1 MAKRSTII
9 AAGAAAV
16 VLVIVGVV
24 AALNSRSGQQTA
36 NEQTTVTVRLWDD
49 QVAAAYEKSFV
60 AFEQDNSDINVAVEV
75 VPWADYFE
83 KLRTDVAGGGAADV
97 FWLDG
102 GSYPAYADAGALLDI
117 TASISADAQ
126 AGWAPSVVTQYTRD
140 GILWGVP
147 QLADPGIAVFYNAE
161 LLGEAGLSPED
172 ITALTWDPTGENDTL
187 IPALQKLTKDYN
199 GNTADSADFDGTNLS
214 QYGYNAG
221 YDMQAMLL
229 NYLASN
235 GAEFQDDAGQYA
247 FASDA
252 GIASVG
258 YLVDLMNKW
267 HVSPSAADTNTNGD
281 FSRDQ
286 FLQGKMA
293 LFQSGVY
300 NLANVS
306 SGANFDWGVALLPSG
321 PAGAISGVDGI
332 TAAGNAAS
340 EHPAETLRVLEWL
353 GSTAG
358 STYIGTSGSASPAVL
373 AAQPAYA
380 QYWADQNVDISP
392 FYDVLA
398 AGTAPAPRGV
408 GWPAAE
414 NAMRPLLDEVFL
426 GRTAVD
432 AGVRAAQDAAN
443 ATLAK

>member
-16 VLVIVGVV
+16 LLVITGAV
-24 AALNSRSGQQTA
+24 AALNLSASESSSDA
-36 NEQTTVTVRLWDD
+36 TTVTVRLWDD
-49 QVAAAYEKSFV
+49 QVAAAYEKSFA
-60 AFEQDNSDINVAVEV
+60 AFERGNADIQVDVEL
-75 VPWADYFE
+75 VPYDDYFE
-83 KLRTDVAGGGAADV
+83 KLRTDVAGDGASDI
-97 FWLDG
+97 FWVDG
-102 GSYPAYADAGALLDI
+102 GSYPAYADAGALLNI
-117 TASISADAQ
+117 TTAIPADVQ
-126 AGWAPSVVTQYTRD
+126 AGWTPSVVAQYTRD
-140 GILWGVP
+140 ATLWGVP
-147 QLADPGIAVFYNAE
+147 QLADPGIAVYYNAD
-161 LLGEAGLSPED
+161 LLRDAGLSPAD
-172 ITALTWDPTGENDTL
+172 VSALTWDPTGDNDTL
-187 IPALQKLTKDYN
+187 TPVLQKLTKDYN
-199 GNTADSADFDGTNLS
+199 GNTADSAAFDGSNLS

-221 YDMQAMLL
+221 YDLQAMVL
-229 NYLASN
+229 NYLASG
-235 GAEFQDDAGQYA
+235 GAQFQDESNQYA

-252 GIASVG
+252 GIASFQ

-281 FSRDQ
+281 FSREQ

-306 SGANFDWGVALLPSG
+306 AGANFDWGVVTLPSG

-332 TAAGNAAS
+332 AAAGNAAS
-340 EHPAETLRVLEWL
+340 EHPAETQRVLEWL
-353 GSTAG
+353 GSAAG
-358 STYIGTSGSASPAVL
+358 SEFIGASGAASPAVV

-380 QYWADQNVDISP
+380 AYWAAEKVDISP

-398 AGTAPAPRGV
+398 AGTAPAPRGA

-426 GRTAVD
+426 GRTSVD
-432 AGVRAAQDAAN
+432 HGVRAAQKAAN
-443 ATLAK
+443 ATLSE